1 VHQEFRMKGLI
12 KLKHYYLSWYLRPST
27 EYYRSVPACVHIH
40 TLYTRTLTSDLAVGV
55 KLKLV
60 IIGEGG
66 RREGV
71 LYWSRV
77 IKRKYLSGCV
87 VVLIIIIWNGR
98 RHSRTRDLETMGET
112 ADYHYYIQRELLSK
126 RDKVGILPSNLPL
139 AF

>member
-1 VHQEFRMKGLI
+1 MVG
-12 KLKHYYLSWYLRPST
+12 
-27 EYYRSVPACVHIH
+27 VPVCTLYTY
-40 TLYTRTLTSDLAVGV
+40 TLYTRTLTSDPAVGV

-60 IIGEGG
+60 IIIGEGG
-66 RREGV
+66 HGEGV

-77 IKRKYLSGCV
+77 TKRKYLSGCV

-112 ADYHYYIQRELLSK
+112 ADYHYYIIQRELLSK

-139 AF
+139 TL